1 MMGAPLTVMRRLL
14 PMLVLLVAAL
24 PAADSAQLREV
35 FHPKADLPAFRCA
48 VPGDWSSSVDANGN
62 LLLAN
67 REHTANF
74 SLTFVPSAQPH
85 EALDTL
91 AKAILAQ
98 AVTAPWDSREPA
110 EISGYRGFKYT
121 ARVRPVNGSEVR
133 TEVVLVAVG
142 DRQIAAAS
150 MLLSAHL
157 SSADET
163 TARLVHAA
171 VRIVPGP

>member
-1 MMGAPLTVMRRLL
+1 MRALL
-14 PMLVLLVAAL
+14 SMLVLLAAAL
-24 PAADSAQLREV
+24 PATANAQLREV
-35 FHPKADLPAFRCA
+35 FHPKAELPAFRCA
-48 VPGDWSSSVDANGN
+48 LPDDWTSSVDAAGN

-67 REHTANF
+67 RGHGANF
-74 SLTFVPSAQPH
+74 SLSFVASAQPR

-98 AVTAPWDSREPA
+98 AVTTPWDSREPA

-121 ARVRPVNGSEVR
+121 ARVRNPNGTEVR
-133 TEVVLVAVG
+133 TEILLVAVG

-150 MLLSAHL
+150 MLLSPRL

-163 TARLVHAA
+163 VARLVHAA
-171 VRIVPGP
+171 IRIVPGP